1 MLAPVVVS
9 GRADS
14 AVGMADSATEGTISA
29 QQLANRPLLR
39 AAEVLESVPGMIVT
53 QHSGDGK
60 ANQYF
65 LRGFNLDHGSDFASF
80 IEGMPVN
87 MVTHGHGQGY
97 SDLNFL
103 IPELIATMRY
113 DKGLYGV
120 RDGDFA
126 VAGTARIDY
135 VREVPAPFVDLTVGG
150 HGYQR
155 LLTAGSKTVGANLRL
170 LTALEA
176 GKNEGP
182 WEQPERLHKLNGVL
196 RLTGGMPGNGF
207 SVTGMAYSTRWTATE
222 QVPQRAIDG
231 GEIGRF
237 GTLAPTDGGITRRE
251 SLSGDWV
258 RTDADS
264 RWHASAYAINYGLNL
279 YSTPSGLQT
288 GQHEQEDRRTIWGG
302 SLTRSWGLGA
312 NWHDTE
318 LTAGLQIRQ
327 DNIDRVGLFETHER
341 QRIDTV
347 RQDRIVERAYGVLT
361 EVRTSWLSWL
371 RSSLGLRLD
380 RINADVTP
388 QAGGY
393 NMGNGGSASGTQ
405 LSPKLS
411 MAIGPFGDTEFYANA
426 GRGFHSNDMRGA
438 TSTVNPTDGG
448 AVSMVKPL
456 VPATSTEIGLRA
468 SPLPGWHTAVS
479 LWRTSLASELV
490 YIGDEGVTEPKGAS
504 RRYGLEWWNDYAP
517 WPWMVVDADLAV
529 SRARF
534 VNVSNGGKQVP
545 NAVPLSA
552 SLSVSLDKRGPWFGG
567 LRLRYIAS
575 YPLEESGKRQSSPL
589 LTINMKTGYRFSSK
603 LSTTLEV
610 LNLLDRKANDIEYWG
625 SACTRSE
632 GVACNNGNGF
642 EGRLVHPMEPR
653 TLRLAAHAS
662 F

>member
-1 MLAPVVVS
+1 MTFSFSVFRGPVFVFAACTSYATAQEASAPSMLAPVVVS

-231 GEIGRF
+231 VHIPLKTATHPGSKPPAIAIQKQHRFRF
-237 GTLAPTDGGITRRE
+237 GE
-251 SLSGDWV
+251 
-258 RTDADS
+258 
-264 RWHASAYAINYGLNL
+264 
-279 YSTPSGLQT
+279 
-288 GQHEQEDRRTIWGG
+288 GQ
-302 SLTRSWGLGA
+302 
-312 NWHDTE
+312 
-318 LTAGLQIRQ
+318 
-327 DNIDRVGLFETHER
+327 
-341 QRIDTV
+341 
-347 RQDRIVERAYGVLT
+347 
-361 EVRTSWLSWL
+361 
-371 RSSLGLRLD
+371 
-380 RINADVTP
+380 
-388 QAGGY
+388 
-393 NMGNGGSASGTQ
+393 
-405 LSPKLS
+405 
-411 MAIGPFGDTEFYANA
+411 
-426 GRGFHSNDMRGA
+426 
-438 TSTVNPTDGG
+438 
-448 AVSMVKPL
+448 
-456 VPATSTEIGLRA
+456 
-468 SPLPGWHTAVS
+468 
-479 LWRTSLASELV
+479 
-490 YIGDEGVTEPKGAS
+490 
-504 RRYGLEWWNDYAP
+504 
-517 WPWMVVDADLAV
+517 
-529 SRARF
+529 
-534 VNVSNGGKQVP
+534 
-545 NAVPLSA
+545 
-552 SLSVSLDKRGPWFGG
+552 
-567 LRLRYIAS
+567 
-575 YPLEESGKRQSSPL
+575 
-589 LTINMKTGYRFSSK
+589 
-603 LSTTLEV
+603 
-610 LNLLDRKANDIEYWG
+610 
-625 SACTRSE
+625 
-632 GVACNNGNGF
+632 
-642 EGRLVHPMEPR
+642 
-653 TLRLAAHAS
+653 
-662 F
+662 